1 MPPPPQIIMI
11 IIKFTFSF
19 LILCGKLHATD
30 KIKARKIIAKI
41 FGPKY
46 AARLTEQVSE
56 ENNR

>member
-1 MPPPPQIIMI
+1 MI